1 LIYQTKAIIT
11 KKFNPQKK
19 STMKSKHIFN
29 LTVGLAFG
37 LILVSCGKDS
47 DDPETPPATVNEEE
61 LITTVTLEFTD
72 PLGIH
77 PTVFATFRDTD
88 GPGGA
93 EPSQFD
99 TIQLVPSVLYN
110 AHIVLLN
117 ESVDP
122 AEDITAEV
130 EEEAVDHLFCYT
142 PEGVDVDIVRTD
154 SDGTYEIGIT
164 TAWQTNGAGSG
175 SVKVV
180 LKHQPGIKDGSC
192 APGETDIEIDF
203 PVVIE

>member
-1 LIYQTKAIIT
+1 
-11 KKFNPQKK
+11 
-19 STMKSKHIFN
+19 MKSNYSFC
-29 LTVGLAFG
+29 LLGSLAFV
-37 LILVSCGKDS
+37 LVLFSCGKDN

-61 LITTVTLEFTD
+61 LITTVTLEFFD

-77 PTVFATFRDTD
+77 PDVSATFRDTD

-99 TIQLVPSVLYN
+99 TIYLVPSVLYN
-110 AHIVLLN
+110 AHVVLLN

-122 AEDITAEV
+122 PENITDEV
-130 EEEAVDHLFCYT
+130 LEEAVDHLFCYT
-142 PEGVDVDIVRTD
+142 PEGIDLEIVRTD
-154 SDGTYEIGIT
+154 SDGTFELGIT
-164 TAWQTNGAGSG
+164 SNWQTGVSGEGA
-175 SVKVV
+175 VVLV

-192 APGETDIEIDF
+192 EPGETDVEISF